1 MTHKVTPP
9 DPPEK
14 RRRSRRPHIPLA
26 WKRDEHIR
34 TTRKRRREERRTVRA
49 AKKAEKKTAR
59 TEKKVN
65 SRLVI
70 GRRDLPWI
78 LRAPRMMFLV
88 LSGVMVFVITIVGM
102 VESWRNLY
110 EWGLAHHWGGYAV
123 GVPVLVDFFILTSE
137 MLLFVLIVDGRY
149 GLFSWFTK
157 AYLWFMFLFGLGL
170 SLAGNVDHLRH
181 VDIPSRVG
189 FALPPLASAMGMASI
204 LMVLKM
210 IAEDYEQQPAPAAPA
225 PAPAAPVAPP
235 EPVLPELWTTTEAL
249 ARSGTSILVPSVE
262 HQDKVAHPMAHDGA
276 PAADGPNMDHRPVN
290 GATRPVS
297 SGLRAPRVQAT
308 PAMVHAAREHLA
320 RLRRDG
326 EPFPTDRKLAGS
338 HFNPSGEKGKG
349 NRRAAQRVLAEFK
362 EAT

>member
-1 MTHKVTPP
+1 MDVTSEIT
-9 DPPEK
+9 PPEK
-14 RRRSRRPHIPLA
+14 PRKERRSFRVHLPAGWRRNEYIRATRRRQRQERRDA
-26 WKRDEHIR
+26 RAA
-34 TTRKRRREERRTVRA
+34 RKREKKAA
-49 AKKAEKKTAR
+49 AK
-59 TEKKVN
+59 VS
-65 SRLVI
+65 SRPVA

-88 LSGVMVFVITIVGM
+88 LSGVLVFVITIVGM

-110 EWGLAHHWGGYAV
+110 QWGLAHYWGGYAV

-157 AYLWFMFLFGLGL
+157 VYLWFMFLFGLGL

-181 VDIPSRVG
+181 VDIPSRIG

-210 IAEDYEQQPAPAAPA
+210 IAEDYEHPGQQLAQAATAPV
-225 PAPAAPVAPP
+225 PAAPVAPP
-235 EPVLPELWTTTEAL
+235 APVDPAPNVGH
-249 ARSGTSILVPSVE
+249 GTSILVPSVA
-262 HQDKVAHPMAHDGA
+262 HTAKAAHPVAQDGA
-276 PAADGPNMDHRPVN
+276 PGADGPNTGQRPVN
-290 GATRPVS
+290 GATRPVNGAS
-297 SGLRAPRVQAT
+297 RAPRVQAT
-308 PAMVHAAREHLA
+308 PEMVHAAREYLA

-326 EPFPTDRKLAGS
+326 QEFPKDRRLAES
-338 HFNPSGEKGKG
+338 HFNPGGEPGKG
-349 NRRAAQRVLAEFK
+349 NRRAAQRVLAEFR